1 MDENLIKEKIDKI
14 RKIEAERHNATRGLF
29 NARDE
34 MQKTISQTLEPYNR
48 ELRQLEKELG
58 DIYFL
63 YDKSNLKDELEKLFY
78 QIYRRS
84 RIYGED
90 YDRGKYDGFL
100 VAYKLF
106 FTEDEV
112 KYLIEISDKCIK

>member
-14 RKIEAERHNATRGLF
+14 RKIEAERHKATRGLF
-29 NARDE
+29 TARDE

-58 DIYFL
+58 DVYFL
-63 YDKSNLKDELEKLFY
+63 YDKSNLKDELESLFY
-78 QIYRRS
+78 ETYREMRVFE
-84 RIYGED
+84 ED
-90 YDRGKYDGFL
+90 YGRGKHDGFL
-100 VAYKLF
+100 LVYKLF
-106 FTEDEV
+106 FTDDEI